1 MACKRSG
8 VQFPLA
14 PRNPFALGVDLGV
27 GTSFSAVST
36 TQNSGDFTL
45 RGLRALVTGGGSGI
59 GKAIADGMK
68 SAGATVVVCDVNDST
83 NPDYV
88 CDVANSKDVTSM
100 FSRISTDLGGLDI
113 LVNNVGVPGP
123 TARVDEMDP
132 EAYDECVRVNLGGT
146 FRCAHAA
153 VPMLIESKGS
163 MVNISTS
170 AGIYGYPLRSPYVAA
185 KWGIIGLT
193 KSWAMELG
201 EFGVRVNA
209 ICPGSVSGPR
219 MDGVIARESAATG
232 ISAEELRQGYANQV
246 SLRTFVEASD
256 IAASVVFLCSPAARF
271 ITGQVLP
278 VDGNIETMRAD

>member
-1 MACKRSG
+1 
-8 VQFPLA
+8 LA

-27 GTSFSAVST
+27 GTSFGVVNT

-83 NPDYV
+83 KPDYV
-88 CDVANSKDVTSM
+88 CDVANSNDVSSM

-232 ISAEELRQGYANQV
+232 IPAEELRQGYANQV

>member
-1 MACKRSG
+1 
-8 VQFPLA
+8 LA

-27 GTSFSAVST
+27 GTSFGAVST

-68 SAGATVVVCDVNDST
+68 SAGATVVVCDVNDLT

-153 VPMLIESKGS
+153 VPMLVESKGS

-232 ISAEELRQGYANQV
+232 IPAEELRQGYANQV

>member
-27 GTSFSAVST
+27 GTSFGAVST

-83 NPDYV
+83 KPDYV
-88 CDVANSKDVTSM
+88 CDVANSNDVSSM

-232 ISAEELRQGYANQV
+232 IPAEELRQGYANQV

>member
-1 MACKRSG
+1 MGR
-8 VQFPLA
+8 
-14 PRNPFALGVDLGV
+14 DH
-27 GTSFSAVST
+27 GTSFVFVSAS
-36 TQNSGDFTL
+36 QNSGDFTL

-83 NPDYV
+83 KPDYV
-88 CDVANSKDVTSM
+88 CDVANSNDVSSM

-232 ISAEELRQGYANQV
+232 IPAEELRQGYANQV